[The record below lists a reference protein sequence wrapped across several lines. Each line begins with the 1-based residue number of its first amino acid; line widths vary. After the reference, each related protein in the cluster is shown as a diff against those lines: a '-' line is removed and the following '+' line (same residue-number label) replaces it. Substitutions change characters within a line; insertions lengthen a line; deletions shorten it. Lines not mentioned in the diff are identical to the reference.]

1 MANAEQAPKS
11 GIIKVGDN
19 YYAVVVNMLDLGS
32 TQETKSGKNVNVIP
46 GMPSKQILGT
56 VEINGV
62 PKQVQAGCSVY
73 RYK

>member
-1 MANAEQAPKS
+1 
-11 GIIKVGDN
+11 
-19 YYAVVVNMLDLGS
+19 VVVNMLDLGS